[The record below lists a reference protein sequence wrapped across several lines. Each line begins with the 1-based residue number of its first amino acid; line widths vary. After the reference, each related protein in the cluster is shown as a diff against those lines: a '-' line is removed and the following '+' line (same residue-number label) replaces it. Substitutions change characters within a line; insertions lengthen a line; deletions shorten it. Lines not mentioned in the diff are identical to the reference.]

1 MNHKIAKGIF
11 ITIEGVEGV
20 GKSSAIQCLQQYL
33 QAQEIAAV
41 FTREPGGTQI
51 AEAIRQTLL
60 QPHSEIM
67 SPDTELLLMF
77 GSRAQHLASVIFP
90 ALAQNKVVVSDRFT
104 DATYAYQG
112 GGRGIKLERIAELEK
127 FVQGNFQPN
136 LTLLLDAPVEV
147 GFERIAVR
155 GTKDR
160 IEQEHLSFFQ
170 RVRNCY
176 LDRAKHYPK
185 RFRVI
190 DATKPMSEVHDI
202 ICDHVREVLTGDS
215 INGISMA

>member
-1 MNHKIAKGIF
+1 MNHKITKGKF

-20 GKSSAIQCLQQYL
+20 GKSSAMQCLQQYL
-33 QAQEIAAV
+33 QAHDVAAV
-41 FTREPGGTQI
+41 FTREPGGTEI

-77 GSRAQHLASVIFP
+77 ASRAQHLASVILP
-90 ALAQNKVVVSDRFT
+90 ALTQNKVVISDRFT

-112 GGRGIKLERIAELEK
+112 GGRGINMDRIAELEK

-147 GFERIAVR
+147 GFERIAAR
-155 GTKDR
+155 GIKDR

-170 RVRNCY
+170 RVRDCY
-176 LDRAKHYPK
+176 LARAKRYPE
-185 RFRVI
+185 RFKVI
-190 DATKPMSEVHDI
+190 DATKPMSQVHDI
-202 ICDHVREVLTGDS
+202 ICEHVREVLTGDS
-215 INGISMA
+215 VNGISVA